1 MSEYLEQVSTAEIET
16 TDLASFAAERDLD
29 YLDFVKLDVEGAGF
43 DALRGIGPQLERSLL
58 GLSVEV
64 WFHSDHVGRP
74 LFADID
80 AHLRALGF
88 TLFDLREL
96 NRWRRRTLAGPNYP
110 SWIDS
115 GQLMYGNAL
124 YLRDLPA
131 LLGEAGDFR
140 PSRVQV
146 LKLASL
152 AELFCY
158 PTSQ

>member
-1 MSEYLEQVSTAEIET
+1 MVP
-16 TDLASFAAERDLD
+16 R
-29 YLDFVKLDVEGAGF
+29 
-43 DALRGIGPQLERSLL
+43 P
-58 GLSVEV
+58 
-64 WFHSDHVGRP
+64 VGRP

-96 NRWRRRTLAGPNYP
+96 NRWRRRTLAGANYP

-131 LLGEAGDFR
+131 LLGEGADFR
-140 PSRVQV
+140 PPRVQV

-158 PTSQ
+158 PDFAMRCSKPRGRLGSSNPRRRPR